1 MSVVELSKSIYL
13 LRNEDAR
20 VGAFVEVV
28 PSTQDTSFPSSSIAA
43 GSGSYDGLSHIRWGA
58 QDEKPSEMHRLAT
71 DSPNKWRLIETR
83 RDFLIGNG
91 VRFGIEKP
99 NGAKMEREL
108 LNPTHKDYS
117 AISDYIR
124 SLDKV
129 GYFGD
134 AAYQASFSGNVFT
147 GIPLDRT
154 GRAELINCLDCF
166 EMRIRA
172 LAQNESRVSAYIRNP
187 NFGKRTY
194 KKADGVPLPAFNPA
208 NPKAFPFSVFHA
220 KHKLP
225 GQPFYSFAAWWGTK
239 AWTEVANQIPKY
251 HLEGLTSGYN
261 IKYLIKFPD
270 DYFDREGLETEEEK
284 NEHKRRVLNQ
294 MKESLAGKKDKAVVT
309 YYKYDIQSMKAL
321 PGVEIVPLKNDMT
334 DDAYVSLFNT
344 ANIAQASGHGVMPVL
359 AGIDTGG
366 KLGGSG
372 KELEAA
378 AMYQQKFMT
387 YSDRALLLRPL
398 IEVQDLNGWDS
409 NIKFWFEDIE
419 VYVTDST
426 PTNSPA
432 NPNNPAKQTN
442 KDGNTN

>member
-1 MSVVELSKSIYL
+1 M
-13 LRNEDAR
+13 
-20 VGAFVEVV
+20 
-28 PSTQDTSFPSSSIAA
+28 
-43 GSGSYDGLSHIRWGA
+43 
-58 QDEKPSEMHRLAT
+58 
-71 DSPNKWRLIETR
+71 
-83 RDFLIGNG
+83 
-91 VRFGIEKP
+91 
-99 NGAKMEREL
+99 
-108 LNPTHKDYS
+108 
-117 AISDYIR
+117 
-124 SLDKV
+124 
-129 GYFGD
+129 
-134 AAYQASFSGNVFT
+134 
-147 GIPLDRT
+147 
-154 GRAELINCLDCF
+154 
-166 EMRIRA
+166 
-172 LAQNESRVSAYIRNP
+172 
-187 NFGKRTY
+187 
-194 KKADGVPLPAFNPA
+194 
-208 NPKAFPFSVFHA
+208 
-220 KHKLP
+220 
-225 GQPFYSFAAWWGTK
+225 
-239 AWTEVANQIPKY
+239 
-251 HLEGLTSGYN
+251 TSGYN

-270 DYFDREGLETEEEK
+270 DYFDREGLETNEEK

-409 NIKFWFEDIE
+409 KIKFWFEDIE

-432 NPNNPAKQTN
+432 NPNNPAKQQN